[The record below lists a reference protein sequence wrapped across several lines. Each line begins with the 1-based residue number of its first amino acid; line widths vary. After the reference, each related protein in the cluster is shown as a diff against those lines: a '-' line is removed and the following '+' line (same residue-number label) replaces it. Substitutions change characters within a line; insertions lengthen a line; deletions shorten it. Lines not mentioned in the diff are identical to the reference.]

1 MIRVFAAL
9 AFLLPLMLPITLQA
23 ESTSTVEFLN
33 SGAVLPAGKKMPFSE
48 AVRVGNTIYLS
59 GQLGIVPGTLTLIEG
74 GITAETQ
81 QTMSNIKATL
91 EAHNLSMSNIVKCTV
106 MLADVSEW
114 SSFNEVYKTFFTAPF
129 PARSA
134 FGASGLAMGART
146 EVECIAIDA

>member
-9 AFLLPLMLPITLQA
+9 AFLLPLMLPTTLQA

-33 SGAVLPAGKKMPFSE
+33 SGAVLPAGKNMPFSE

-59 GQLGIVPGTLTLIEG
+59 GQIGIVPGTLTLIEG
-74 GITAETQ
+74 GITPETQ

-91 EAHNLSMSNIVKCTV
+91 EAHNLSMNNIVKCTA
-106 MLADVSEW
+106 MLADISEW
-114 SSFNEVYKTFFTAPF
+114 PKFNEVYRTFFTAPY

-134 FGASGLAMGART
+134 FGTSGLAMGART